1 MLIFQKSG
9 YNIPNIVIT
18 FFIGGFMMY
27 PIAAQYIQDNARYL
41 EKLLHQHYFVSP
53 CGDKVIKALGLYQNK
68 DGGYGNGLEPDFRL
82 SNSSAMASSVALKL
96 LSEFKHEPLAEV
108 QTKNVISYL
117 EHTFNPVIEGWE
129 SVGKLVNL
137 FPHAPWWHY
146 HDSPSK
152 YNLNPSAEILGYL
165 IEFRSHV
172 TTLDVDRLLKRYM
185 AYYLSLENIEEH
197 EYYSVLRLAERMS
210 DIEHALI
217 LPKLQLD
224 YRRLVNLNRDEWQN
238 YVPTP
243 LKFAMLDQKNRLGIS
258 DLDLQEN
265 IKYLKEVLDKSGFIS
280 PSWKWDKYEEEWEVA
295 KREWTGILTLEALKA
310 LRLFV
315 K

>member
-1 MLIFQKSG
+1 
-9 YNIPNIVIT
+9 
-18 FFIGGFMMY
+18 MMY

-146 HDSPSK
+146 HDSPRR
-152 YNLNPSAEILGYL
+152 YNIDPSAEILGYL
-165 IEFRSHV
+165 IEFRKYV
-172 TTLDVDRLLKRYM
+172 TSLDIDHLLKRYVEH
-185 AYYLSLENIEEH
+185 YLSLEDIEIH
-197 EYYSVLRLAERMS
+197 EFYSVLRLAERMS

-217 LPKLQLD
+217 LSKLKQD
-224 YRRLVNLNRDEWQN
+224 YQRLVNLNRDEWPD

-243 LKFAMLDQKNRLGIS
+243 IKFAMLDHQNRLEIPEETLR
-258 DLDLQEN
+258 DNLEF
-265 IKYLKEVLDKSGFIS
+265 LKETLNKSGFIS
-280 PSWKWDKYEEEWEVA
+280 PPWKWDNYEEEWEVA
-295 KREWTGILTLEALKA
+295 KREWTGILTLDALLT